1 MPIDP
6 SNEELLTLTAA
17 SKILPSL
24 DGKRIHPS
32 TLWRWCHK
40 GSRGIY
46 LEFIRLGT
54 RILTSVEALNRFM
67 LARTAVESSPTHRKR
82 RRTPASRQ
90 RAVDAAYTE
99 LEQRGAMTST

>member
-17 SKILPSL
+17 SKVLPSL

-46 LEFIRLGT
+46 LEFVRLGT

-67 LARTAVESSPTHRKR
+67 VARTAVESVPTQHKRK
-82 RRTPASRQ
+82 RTPASRK
-90 RAVDAAYTE
+90 RAVDAAYDE
-99 LEQRGAMTST
+99 LKERGAMTAA